1 MGALV
6 GADTGEHVG
15 YGVGHGGL
23 LKPGAIDPR
32 VYTRRSQSSP
42 VTAARQRVL
51 PLPPAFITPR
61 DGAEK
66 QDCERA
72 AAKRWLTRVGATL
85 APLRPVYLGDDL
97 YACQPIAE
105 AIQASGGAFILTCKP
120 SSHKTIT
127 EHLEGAELT
136 EHRQV
141 IHQPGK
147 KSTFI
152 YRWLNH
158 VPLRDTKDALIVN
171 GFSVEILNA
180 KGRRTYHNSF
190 VTDLPVTAETV
201 ADLAACGRA
210 R

>member
-1 MGALV
+1 MLLLTTTLGRQGRFFPFLPRCNPGGSGPCPGPA
-6 GADTGEHVG
+6 AAA
-15 YGVGHGGL
+15 GVHHA
-23 LKPGAIDPR
+23 PG
-32 VYTRRSQSSP
+32 RSGK
-42 VTAARQRVL
+42 A
-51 PLPPAFITPR
+51 
-61 DGAEK
+61 G

-85 APLRPVYLGDDL
+85 APFQPVYLGDDL

-120 SSHKTIT
+120 SSHKTVT
-127 EHLEGAELT
+127 EYLEGAELT

-141 IHQPGK
+141 VHRSGK

-152 YRWLNH
+152 YRRLTQ